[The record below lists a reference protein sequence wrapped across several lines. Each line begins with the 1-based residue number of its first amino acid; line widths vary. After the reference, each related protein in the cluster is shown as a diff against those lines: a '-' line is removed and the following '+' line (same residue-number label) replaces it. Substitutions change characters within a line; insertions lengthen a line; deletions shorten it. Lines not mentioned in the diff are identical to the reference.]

1 MISLIRAAWQEEL
14 RVPMFVGLSTDG
26 YPSSDDPAMKNGAR
40 CYHMDTGA
48 EYEYSVDDDAW
59 YPVSSGG
66 SGASTWNQLSGKPFS
81 AIGDG
86 LSVDSNN
93 SLNVAGVVVDVG
105 SAQYVYEGYSLPAI
119 SADKLRTIYTNHK
132 QDKSQVIK
140 WTLLGSE
147 TYFSVVS
154 ADYITGT
161 YSIDILVHNKYH
173 CQYSFTDATTG
184 NVNPDVLTSH
194 ELPIVTATDNG
205 KFLRVVDGV
214 WTASTVPEYQGGS
227 Y

>member
-1 MISLIRAAWQEEL
+1 MISLIRAAWQEEM

-48 EYEYSVDDDAW
+48 EYEYSIDDDAW
-59 YPVSSGG
+59 YPIPSGSG
-66 SGASTWNQLSGKPFS
+66 GASTWNQLSGKPFS
-81 AIGDG
+81 TIGDG
-86 LSVDSNN
+86 LSVDSDN

-105 SAQYVYEGYSLPAI
+105 SVQYVYEGYSLPAI

-132 QDKSQVIK
+132 DNKAQVIK

-147 TYFSVVS
+147 TYFTVVS
-154 ADYITGT
+154 ADYIVDT

-194 ELPIVTATDNG
+194 ELPIVTTADNG
-205 KFLRVVDGV
+205 KFLRVVDGA
-214 WTASTVPEYQGGS
+214 WTAQAVPEYQGGS